1 MSETGTEQKPE
12 RAPVLIEDIE
22 LTPLEIEGALVPFDD
37 RELPSPK
44 PKLLWRR
51 WYDFPLLVLL
61 PVAVASVYLFLI
73 ASDRYVSE
81 MKYVVRSGG
90 GPGMSGVESL
100 VQSQGLSRAP
110 DETYV
115 VNEYVKSRDI
125 VRLLADHNNLRD
137 ILNRPEADSISRFP
151 NLYSPDD
158 FEHLYKHFQHVI
170 DVSLD
175 ETSGITTLRAFAYR
189 PDDAQNIATA
199 VLNYAEALINVL
211 NDRAHDDAMR
221 YAQMIVDKARD
232 KTAEVEANLT
242 VFRNTH
248 GTVNPAQESL
258 AELDLIGRM
267 SEEQAQIEAT
277 LSRQIA
283 LTPSNPGIESLKQKI
298 QSYKDEIAKL
308 RSRVVGTSTST
319 ATALS
324 GFESLVLERELAA
337 KSLEAAIV
345 NFETARQ
352 EAQQKHSYI
361 ETFAQ
366 PSLPDIAQ
374 YPRRF
379 LDLFVVTI
387 VAVGVW
393 LIVRSLR
400 ISASE
405 YSA

>member
-1 MSETGTEQKPE
+1 MSETRTEQKPE
-12 RAPVLIEDIE
+12 RAPALIEDIE
-22 LTPLEIEGALVPFDD
+22 LTPVEIKGALVPYDEH
-37 RELPSPK
+37 ELPSPK
-44 PKLLWRR
+44 RKLFWRR

-61 PVAVASVYLFLI
+61 PVAMASVYLFLI

-90 GPGMSGVESL
+90 ANDAFGVASL
-100 VQSQGLSRAP
+100 VQSHGLSRAP

-115 VNEYVKSRDI
+115 VNAYVKSRDI

-137 ILNRPEADSISRFP
+137 VLDRPEADLITRFP
-151 NLYSPDD
+151 NFYSPHD
-158 FEHLYKHFQHVI
+158 FEHFYKHFQQVV

-175 ETSGITTLRAFAYR
+175 EASGITTLRVFAYR
-189 PDDAQNIATA
+189 PDDAQNMATA

-232 KTAEVEANLT
+232 KTAEVEAKLT
-242 VFRNTH
+242 EFRNTH
-248 GTVNPAQESL
+248 GTVNPTQESVAAL
-258 AELDLIGRM
+258 EMIGRM
-267 SEEQAQIEAT
+267 SEEQAQLEAS

-283 LTPSNPGIESLKQKI
+283 LTPSSPGIQPLKQKI

-308 RSRVVGTSTST
+308 QSQVVGTSTST
-319 ATALS
+319 AAALS
-324 GFESLVLERELAA
+324 GFKSLVLERELAA
-337 KSLEAAIV
+337 KSLEAAIR

-352 EAQQKHSYI
+352 EAQLKHSYI

-366 PSLPDIAQ
+366 PSLPDVAE

-379 LDLFVVTI
+379 VDLFVVTI
-387 VAVGVW
+387 VSIGVW
-393 LIVRSLR
+393 LILRSLR

-405 YSA
+405 HSA